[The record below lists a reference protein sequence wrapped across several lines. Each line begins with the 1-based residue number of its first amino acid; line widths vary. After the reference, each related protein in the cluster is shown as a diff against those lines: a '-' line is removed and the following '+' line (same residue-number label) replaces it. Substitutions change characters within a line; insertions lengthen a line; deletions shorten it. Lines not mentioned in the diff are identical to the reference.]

1 MNRAEQEMKQ
11 ETNMR
16 SAIPVEVLLN
26 LLITLT
32 FLLMIKV
39 QILMNNKKN
48 KKSNQLKL
56 RSLSNNLELL
66 KNLIT

>member
-32 FLLMIKV
+32 FFLMIKV